1 MQEDPVNDIEKI
13 FEDILRRALEDNDVE
28 GLPEKL
34 RDADWQT

>member
-34 RDADWQT
+34 SDVD